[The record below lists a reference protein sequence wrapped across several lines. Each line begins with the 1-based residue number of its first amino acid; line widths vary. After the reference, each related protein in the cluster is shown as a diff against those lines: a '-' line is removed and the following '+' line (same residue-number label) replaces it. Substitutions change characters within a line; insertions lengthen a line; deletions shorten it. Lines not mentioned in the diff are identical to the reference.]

1 MDQAPWLDGVGLA
14 VASVEQGAQ
23 ALAVWSNAA
32 NASGGAAISPA
43 TALSMAGMF
52 LHLRGNYPEAMTLYD
67 YAIDLRPRSI
77 DVLLKRASLWYE
89 REEEAKAI
97 ADFEAMPPRPPPPP
111 PPSVRPPPVCL
122 SSLQAALALDGAHG
136 DIYCHRGQLYIL
148 QSKISELIVNINN

>member
-23 ALAVWSNAA
+23 ALAAWSNAA

-97 ADFEAMPPRPPPPP
+97 ADFEA
-111 PPSVRPPPVCL
+111 V
-122 SSLQAALALDGAHG
+122 LALDGAHG

-148 QSKISELIVNINN
+148 QSKIS